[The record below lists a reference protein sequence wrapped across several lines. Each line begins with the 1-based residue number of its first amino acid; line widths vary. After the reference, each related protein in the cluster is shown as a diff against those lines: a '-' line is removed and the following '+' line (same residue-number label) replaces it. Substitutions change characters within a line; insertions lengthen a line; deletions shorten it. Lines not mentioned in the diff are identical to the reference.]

1 MSILYKINKYSG
13 TYLFSTPN
21 TLTYSLFNYLYN
33 KFIVNLSGAD
43 DEIKF
48 FHENGYL
55 KPNLNFKKEVLELN
69 NLLDQKSKI
78 DHQNGFT
85 YHLNHNSIEIIKKI
99 LSLKKF
105 IDFKNKIEKYFN
117 LNMYLTD
124 VKVTRNFPIDKNFE
138 HKKNIYSNNYHVDY
152 YTINFFKMF
161 INLHD
166 VDDTQGP
173 MNLYS
178 KKNSRKF
185 IKSNNY
191 RDRSNYTV
199 KNEEKLGLVKNTG
212 STGDLFLCSTPQC
225 LHRATSPENGKF
237 RDMLFLS
244 FAVTDAK
251 KESNSNLFSL
261 ENDNYDDIWN
271 CTSVL
276 SKNLCKPNSFRKQIS
291 IFKNFLK
298 NKIN

>member
-178 KKNSRKF
+178 KKF
-185 IKSNNY
+185 
-191 RDRSNYTV
+191 
-199 KNEEKLGLVKNTG
+199 
-212 STGDLFLCSTPQC
+212 
-225 LHRATSPENGKF
+225 
-237 RDMLFLS
+237 
-244 FAVTDAK
+244 K
-251 KESNSNLFSL
+251 K
-261 ENDNYDDIWN
+261 
-271 CTSVL
+271 VH
-276 SKNLCKPNSFRKQIS
+276 
-291 IFKNFLK
+291 
-298 NKIN
+298 